1 MDWGEDP
8 GYNPPNG
15 SHHISSFMDGIHKIY
30 EKCLKTREA
39 RKNKENENESEQ
51 NENCEVGKNDEN
63 CEDSED
69 EEYDVEKN
77 QTNKADDSD
86 RYKHFAEFACFDDED
101 KFFLDAVSN
110 FFWHKFNKSFD
121 YHEITQKSNNAF
133 HYIFITPS
141 SWSKK
146 IKTWILRP
154 LFINSGMITEKD
166 HTDRILFLTDLEAVF
181 YHLQNQNYAQI
192 NNGSQVFK
200 KGEESIL
207 CRVASSKNIASIEF
221 DLIAPQYSQLDV
233 SDAILFPRVLRSEK
247 VSLSLDHF
255 KKKVREFVK
264 NKMIEE
270 ECDDKILERIVNFV
284 INYFSQRKVNRNYNT
299 YVYKIIWP

>member
-1 MDWGEDP
+1 
-8 GYNPPNG
+8 
-15 SHHISSFMDGIHKIY
+15 MDGIHKIY
-30 EKCLKTREA
+30 EKCLKTWEA
-39 RKNKENENESEQ
+39 RKNKENENENCEDGK
-51 NENCEVGKNDEN
+51 NGENCQ
-63 CEDSED
+63 DSED
-69 EEYDVEKN
+69 EEYDVKNN

-86 RYKHFAEFACFDDED
+86 RFKHFAEFACFDDED

-110 FFWHKFNKSFD
+110 FFWHKFNQSFD

-166 HTDRILFLTDLEAVF
+166 HIDRILFLTDLEAVF
-181 YHLQNQNYAQI
+181 YHLQNQDYAHT
-192 NNGSQVFK
+192 NSGSQVFR

-221 DLIAPQYSQLDV
+221 DLIAPQYSLLDV
-233 SDAILFPRVLRSEK
+233 SDAILFPRVLRSK
-247 VSLSLDHF
+247 KISLSIDHF
-255 KKKVREFVK
+255 KKKVREFIK
-264 NKMIEE
+264 KKLIEE
-270 ECDDKILERIVNFV
+270 CKDEILERIVNFV
-284 INYFSQRKVNRNYNT
+284 INYFSQRKVNCNYNT
-299 YVYKIIWP
+299 HIYKIIWS